1 MFPSSITP
9 PYSSAFSTGSHS
21 TTADTP
27 VPVHPLSPP
36 AAPSSASAVAND
48 QPGHNPSTSSPFA
61 TEPAFGRPTPTRLAA
76 SATAPL
82 SADSQKRALLCDGR
96 LSPDSR
102 VSSPAAGH
110 HIRRDGSSTAQ
121 GDERPKKR
129 KTASSA
135 RGVANL
141 TPEQLAKKRANDR
154 EAQRAIR
161 ERTKNQIESLERRIS
176 ELTSQRPYQ
185 ELQAVIRAKEAVEAE
200 NADIKNRL
208 ASIMALIQP
217 ILPSHQGAA
226 GGESYTLPVPAQS
239 FVPLHSTPQA
249 PPSTSSAK
257 NTSPAPSAA
266 SPASVDAPYYAGG
279 IPNAS
284 VQPQLSSKFPQAK
297 MLCLQRQD
305 VLHSL
310 DLGAG
315 EHLKLDF
322 LLDPSQRVNRMQAGP
337 EGPQDTP
344 AYRHLPMKYDWNGSS
359 LAVTYSTMS
368 GGSSRQLDLSSE
380 QTTRNPDSP
389 WEYWN
394 IPIKNCAPTCPLDTL
409 ILAFMNERRQRAA
422 EGVPTQEVLGPR
434 YPSVS
439 SLLNPATS
447 VYAHPV
453 SKVFTDIIATLTGI
467 CTLPEKVAVLYVTF
481 IIMRWRINPSQ
492 ETYDLLPSWTHP
504 TPAQQAVP
512 HPSWIDQ
519 LPFPEM
525 RERLV
530 REHYDNHQ
538 HQQPGVPPLFDDFF
552 IPFTTTLSV
561 NWPYEPT
568 DTLLQSPDGS
578 ELLINPVFER
588 HLRRLENWTI
598 GESFDKA
605 FPQLRGSYNLKRNS
619 GGGVGGGPPPDMV
632 V

>member
-1 MFPSSITP
+1 MFPSSTTP

-21 TTADTP
+21 TTAETP

-48 QPGHNPSTSSPFA
+48 QPGHNSSASSPFT
-61 TEPAFGRPTPTRLAA
+61 TELAFGRLTRTRLGA
-76 SATAPL
+76 SAAAPL
-82 SADSQKRALLCDGR
+82 SADSHKRALPCDGR

-102 VSSPAAGH
+102 LSSPAAAAH
-110 HIRRDGSSTAQ
+110 HIRGDSSSTVQ
-121 GDERPKKR
+121 EDQRSKKR

-161 ERTKNQIESLERRIS
+161 ERTKNQIESLERRIR

-226 GGESYTLPVPAQS
+226 GGESYTPPVPAQS

-249 PPSTSSAK
+249 PPSISSA
-257 NTSPAPSAA
+257 NNASPAPSAA
-266 SPASVDAPYYAGG
+266 SPASIG
-279 IPNAS
+279 AS
-284 VQPQLSSKFPQAK
+284 VQPQLSPKFPQAK
-297 MLCLQRQD
+297 MLGLQRQD
-305 VLHSL
+305 LLHSL

-315 EHLKLDF
+315 EYLKLDF
-322 LLDPSQRVNRMQAGP
+322 LLDPSQRVNRMQTGL

-344 AYRHLPMKYDWNGSS
+344 AYRHLPMKYEWNGAS
-359 LAVTYSTMS
+359 LAVTSSATS
-368 GGSSRQLDLSSE
+368 GAGTRQLDLSSE
-380 QTTRNPDSP
+380 HTTRSPDSP

-394 IPIKNCAPTCPLDTL
+394 IPIKNCAPTCPLDIL
-409 ILAFMNERRQRAA
+409 LLAFMNERRQRAA
-422 EGVPTQEVLGPR
+422 DGVPTQEVLGPR

-453 SKVFTDIIATLTGI
+453 SKVFTDIIATFPGI

-481 IIMRWRINPSQ
+481 VFMRWRINPSQ
-492 ETYDLLPSWTHP
+492 ETYDLLPAWTHP

-512 HPSWIDQ
+512 HPPWIDQ

-552 IPFTTTLSV
+552 VPFTTTLSL

-568 DTLLQSPDGS
+568 DALLQSPDGS

-588 HLRRLENWTI
+588 HLRRLENWTV
-598 GESFDKA
+598 GESFDMA

-619 GGGVGGGPPPDMV
+619 GGGVGDRPPDMV

>member
-1 MFPSSITP
+1 MFPSSTTP

-27 VPVHPLSPP
+27 VPVRPVSP
-36 AAPSSASAVAND
+36 AAAVANNL
-48 QPGHNPSTSSPFA
+48 PGHDSSTSSPF
-61 TEPAFGRPTPTRLAA
+61 TTDPAFGKPTPTRLGA
-76 SATAPL
+76 SAAAPL
-82 SADSQKRALLCDGR
+82 SADSHKRALPCDGR

-102 VSSPAAGH
+102 VSSPAAAAH
-110 HIRRDGSSTAQ
+110 HISRDGGLTVQ
-121 GDERPKKR
+121 GDQRFKKR

-161 ERTKNQIESLERRIS
+161 ERTKNQIESLEKRIR

-226 GGESYTLPVPAQS
+226 GGESCTPPVPAQGL
-239 FVPLHSTPQA
+239 VPLHSTPQA
-249 PPSTSSAK
+249 PPSVSSAN

-284 VQPQLSSKFPQAK
+284 VQPQPSPKLPQAK
-297 MLCLQRQD
+297 MLGQQRQD
-305 VLHSL
+305 LLHSL

-322 LLDPSQRVNRMQAGP
+322 LLDTSQRINRMQTGP

-359 LAVTYSTMS
+359 LRVTPSAMS
-368 GGSSRQLDLSSE
+368 GGSPRQLDPSSE
-380 QTTRNPDSP
+380 HRTRNPDSP

-409 ILAFMNERRQRAA
+409 LLAFMNERRQRLA
-422 EGVPTQEVLGPR
+422 EGVPTQEIVGPR

-447 VYAHPV
+447 AYAHPV
-453 SKVFTDIIATLTGI
+453 SKVFTDIIGTFPGI

-481 IIMRWRINPSQ
+481 VIMRWRINPSQ
-492 ETYDLLPSWTHP
+492 ETYELLPAWTHP
-504 TPAQQAVP
+504 MPAQQAMP
-512 HPSWIDQ
+512 HPPWIDS

-530 REHYDNHQ
+530 REHCDS
-538 HQQPGVPPLFDDFF
+538 HQQPGSPQLFDDFF
-552 IPFTTTLSV
+552 IPYTTTLSL

-568 DTLLQSPDGS
+568 DALLRSPDGS

-588 HLRRLENWTI
+588 HLRRLENWTL

-619 GGGVGGGPPPDMV
+619 GGGVGGGPPPDTAM
-632 V
+632 